1 MLDSGQ
7 ITHLTEEDKQDIA
20 QRVYDM
26 LYNDIQE
33 IKQNVYSSLSSMSQ
47 VTNDVRSEG
56 SQIRSAVSSIQGQI
70 YSIKEVR
77 RY

>member
-26 LYNDIQE
+26 MYNDIQE
-33 IKQNVYSSLSSMSQ
+33 IKQNVYSALSSMSQ
-47 VTNDVRSEG
+47 VSNDVRSEG
-56 SQIRSAVSSIQGQI
+56 SQIRSAVSSVHSQL
-70 YSIKEVR
+70 YSIKEVK